1 MPDADIG
8 AHGWIWVAIEATYG
22 TALDP
27 SVSATPGIYVPILSE
42 TLVYTEPDRYY
53 SEQIRG
59 ETMHSDVKQS
69 YYHVEGDIVMEVDS
83 RYMPYFMFPS
93 RHTTTKTGAAT
104 PWTYTSI
111 PAGQGTTYPGSVT
124 AKGLSIGIVRDNVGF
139 LYSGC
144 VVSQYAFT
152 VENGVLRVTLSMLGL
167 NEAPFSSAVPVPTWS
182 APTLFGADSHA
193 VYVAAA
199 GTAPTFSA
207 FDSTFNGFTE
217 TINHNG
223 EPQNRITRARSAS
236 YIKYGITE
244 VSYDTELDFT
254 SRAEYDNFV
263 NLTKRAMRFE
273 SINPGGVAGTWA
285 AATTGFRITN
295 YNTVYNTYETSLSG
309 MGDLVMATVNGRAIA
324 IAGGSGYKMECI
336 SPTNIP

>member
-8 AHGWIWVAIEATYG
+8 AHGWMWVGIESTYG
-22 TALDP
+22 TPLDP
-27 SVSATPGIYVPILSE
+27 SDGDAALGIYVPILSE
-42 TLVYTEPDRYY
+42 TLMYTEPDRYY
-53 SEQIRG
+53 SEQIRQ

-69 YYHVEGDIVMEVDS
+69 YYHVEGEIVMEVDA
-83 RYMPYFMFPS
+83 RYMPYFMFAS

-104 PWTYTSI
+104 PWTYSSV
-111 PAGQGTTYPGSVT
+111 PAGTGTTYPGGT
-124 AKGLSIGIVRDNVGF
+124 AKGLSIAIVRDNVGF

-144 VVSQYAFT
+144 IVGQYAFT
-152 VENGVLRVTLSMLGL
+152 VENGVLRVTMNMLGL
-167 NEAPFSSAVPVPTWS
+167 NEAPFAGAVPVPTFA
-182 APTLFGADSHA
+182 APDLFGADSHG

-199 GTAPTFSA
+199 GTTPTFTA
-207 FDSTFNGFTE
+207 FDTTFNGFTE
-217 TINHNG
+217 TVNHNA

-244 VSYDTELDFT
+244 VSYDTELDFV

-263 NLTKRAMRFE
+263 NLVKRALRFE
-273 SINPGGVAGTWA
+273 SINPGGVGGSWA
-285 AATTGFRITN
+285 AATSGFRITN

-309 MGDLVMATVNGRAIA
+309 MADLVMATVNGRAIA